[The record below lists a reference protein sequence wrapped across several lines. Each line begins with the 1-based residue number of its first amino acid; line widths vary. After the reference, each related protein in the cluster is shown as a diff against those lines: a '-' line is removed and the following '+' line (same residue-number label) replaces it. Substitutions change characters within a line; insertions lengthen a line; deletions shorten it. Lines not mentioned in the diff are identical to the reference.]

1 VVVANSRGPESLAS
15 LAKETGA
22 KPATVAEVPHGRG
35 LVVVTIPQGKIQNL
49 PPGLFTHGAGQRY
62 GL

>member
-1 VVVANSRGPESLAS
+1 
-15 LAKETGA
+15 
-22 KPATVAEVPHGRG
+22 VPHGRG